1 MNSYRYSYRLS
12 VIVALL
18 LPFVIL
24 TVGTASAKDV
34 KITQEDYMIDGADPG
49 IRLSVREKYPEGM
62 TDFRSENVVVFVHG
76 ATYPCIP
83 DFDLSVPGYSWMNY
97 MAERGFDAVCFDIRG
112 YGASTRPKE
121 MDEPAANNKPIVRA
135 SVVIR
140 DIGAVVDH
148 IREKRGV
155 DKVSIIGW
163 SWGAMSSPLYATI
176 HPEKVHR
183 LVLYAPMYGYKKH
196 PVFGHGSGLED
207 PERPGHINPK
217 FGAYRLRD
225 DAGTTARWD
234 KQIVPKNKD
243 AWRDPEVLRA
253 YLKENLDSDPT
264 SNDRKPPSHRAPNG
278 VLIDAYMG
286 ATGRPLYDAS
296 NLTVP
301 TLIIKGES
309 DPWAQEADVVNLFHQ
324 ITRAPMKRLI
334 IIGDTSHFMTLER
347 KHLQLWEESYT
358 FLTD

>member
-1 MNSYRYSYRLS
+1 MKHYRLLGC
-12 VIVALL
+12 IALL
-18 LPFVIL
+18 LPLVLI
-24 TVGTASAKDV
+24 TVSTGPAKGA
-34 KITQEDYMIDGADPG
+34 KIAQEDYMIDGADPG
-49 IRLSVREKYPEGM
+49 IKLSVREKYAEGM
-62 TDFRSENVVVFVHG
+62 KNFRSDNVVVFVHG

-112 YGASTRPKE
+112 YGASTRPKAL
-121 MDEPAANNKPIVRA
+121 DEPAANNKPVVRA

-148 IREKRGV
+148 IRKKRGV

-163 SWGAMSSPLYATI
+163 SWGAMSAPLYATI

-207 PERPGHINPK
+207 PDRPGQFKPTI
-217 FGAYRLRD
+217 GAYRLRD

-234 KQIVPKNKD
+234 KQIVPKNKEE
-243 AWRDPEVLRA
+243 WRDPAVLKA

-264 SNDRKPPSHRAPNG
+264 SYDRKPPSHRAPNG

-296 NLTVP
+296 NLVMP
-301 TLIIKGES
+301 TLIIKGDS
-309 DPWAQEADVVNLFHQ
+309 DPWAQEPDVLNLFHQ
-324 ITRAPMKRLI
+324 ITRAPMKRLV
-334 IIGDTSHFMTLER
+334 IIGGASHFITLER
-347 KHLQLWEESYT
+347 KRLELWEESYT

>member
-1 MNSYRYSYRLS
+1 MKRYCLLGC
-12 VIVALL
+12 IALL
-18 LPFVIL
+18 LPLVFA
-24 TVGTASAKDV
+24 TVSTGSAEEV
-34 KITQEDYMIDGADPG
+34 KIAQEDYMIDGVDPG
-49 IRLSVREKYPEGM
+49 MRLSVREKYAEGM
-62 TDFRSENVVVFVHG
+62 TNFRSDNVVVFVHG

-83 DFDLSVPGYSWMNY
+83 DFDLSVAGYSWMNY
-97 MAERGFDAVCFDIRG
+97 MAKRGFDAVCFDIRG
-112 YGASTRPKE
+112 YGASTRPKAL
-121 MDEPAANNKPIVRA
+121 DEPAAENKPVVRA

-140 DIGAVVDH
+140 DIDAVVDH
-148 IREKRGV
+148 IRQKRGV

-163 SWGAMSSPLYATI
+163 SWGAMSAPLYATI

-207 PERPGHINPK
+207 PDRPGQFKPTI
-217 FGAYRLRD
+217 GAYRLRD
-225 DAGTTARWD
+225 DEGTTGRWD
-234 KQIVPKNKD
+234 KQIVPKTREE
-243 AWRDPEVLRA
+243 WRDPAVLKA

-264 SNDRKPPSHRAPNG
+264 SYDRTPPSHRAPNG

-296 NLTVP
+296 NLVMP
-301 TLIIKGES
+301 TLIIKGDS
-309 DPWAQEADVVNLFHQ
+309 DPWAQEPDVINLFHQ

-334 IIGDTSHFMTLER
+334 IIGGASHFITLER
-347 KHLQLWEESYT
+347 KHLELWEETYT